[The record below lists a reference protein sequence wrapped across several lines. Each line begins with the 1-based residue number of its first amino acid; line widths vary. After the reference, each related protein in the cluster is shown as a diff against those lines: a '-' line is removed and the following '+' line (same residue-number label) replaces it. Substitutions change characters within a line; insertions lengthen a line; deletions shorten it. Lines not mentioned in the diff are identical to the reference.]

1 MHNLEDFFNLIYKF
15 SFIELNNLY
24 KFYTLEVFY
33 KNHINKILIKAN
45 PLYCFKSKLVR
56 YQIRN
61 RGRGIEALRAR
72 IDNDA

>member
-1 MHNLEDFFNLIYKF
+1 MRF
-15 SFIELNNLY
+15 
-24 KFYTLEVFY
+24 FY